1 MVVRTVRCPDQMG
14 SMFEAGLC
22 VDLPMSLLVEDIEKA
37 LSLYVIQEVEE
48 ALLKIINWVVS

>member
-1 MVVRTVRCPDQMG
+1 MRTVRCPDQMG

-48 ALLKIINWVVS
+48 ALLKMINWVVS